1 MLPMRPAE
9 WRRYWLPRREKTIL
23 GVHIVGGY
31 ATELLSSAIVGVTQG
46 MTVDD
51 FERII
56 MPHPT
61 MSELVREAVL
71 DAEKRAIHKP
81 KAK

>member
-1 MLPMRPAE
+1 MAKVLVAAE
-9 WRRYWLPRREKTIL
+9 GKTIL

-31 ATELLSSAIVGVTQG
+31 ATELLSNAIVGVTQG